1 MPIVLNGTTGIDTP
15 AITGI
20 TTPVSVAQGGT
31 GAATLTSGSVLVGA
45 GTSAISG
52 VAPGTSGNLLTSNGS
67 AWTSAAAPSSTPT
80 TAQVGTATAGLAVD
94 AVGSYAYLFRNTLAG
109 GIAKGTNYAGS
120 GLLFFGSLNDVGVAS
135 GFGGV
140 GTGGG
145 AASGTWK
152 AMGYSVAQ
160 AGWYNATLFLRV
172 A

>member
-1 MPIVLNGTTGIDTP
+1 MTQAFNLSQFANNVNTSGQASLTAAVSGTL
-15 AITGI
+15 
-20 TTPVSVAQGGT
+20 PVANGGT
-31 GAATLTSGSVLVGA
+31 GV
-45 GTSAISG
+45 TSAG
-52 VAPGTSGNLLTSNGS
+52 ANGNVLTSNGS
-67 AWTSAAAPSSTPT
+67 AWVSSAPASSAPT

-94 AVGSYAYLFRNTLAG
+94 ALGSYAFLFRNTLAG
-109 GIAKGTNYAGS
+109 GISQGTNYAGS
-120 GLLFFGSLNDVGVAS
+120 GLLFFGSLNGVGVAS